1 MIPNNT
7 GVWWFVGTVLISF
20 AAILAIAYFLD
31 DLLEWLKRTE
41 YKFVENYRRK
51 QTDRRERKEREEEE
65 RRRKKAEEEKRRK
78 DKADEEKRRQKKK
91 EEEREKERKKSPE
104 DIV

>member
-1 MIPNNT
+1 VIPNNT

-20 AAILAIAYFLD
+20 AAILAVAYFMD

-41 YKFVENYRRK
+41 YKVFENYRRK
-51 QTDRRERKEREEEE
+51 KQERKERKEEE
-65 RRRKKAEEEKRRK
+65 RRRKEEEKRK
-78 DKADEEKRRQKKK
+78 Q
-91 EEEREKERKKSPE
+91 EEEGKKPSE

>member
-7 GVWWFVGTVLISF
+7 GVWWFVGTVLIS
-20 AAILAIAYFLD
+20 AAILAVAYFMD

-41 YKFVENYRRK
+41 YKVFENYRRK
-51 QTDRRERKEREEEE
+51 KQERKERKEEE
-65 RRRKKAEEEKRRK
+65 RRRKEEEKRK
-78 DKADEEKRRQKKK
+78 QEEEEKQGKKP
-91 EEEREKERKKSPE
+91 SE